1 MGKTFAASCKR
12 YVVFRNS
19 KIFAENK
26 PPAAHFI
33 FQTFVVTDP
42 IMRAQ
47 LPRPRLQTLN
57 LRFWT
62 RVVISPRLELTYRCK
77 GGAGREY
84 CHHHHYHRSHQRYCF
99 YSICA
104 NYFGSIY
111 LCYFTLSVL
120 VVRSTIVLKPWICE
134 LCELFFFCS

>member
-12 YVVFRNS
+12 YVVFRYS

-62 RVVISPRLELTYRCK
+62 RVVISPRLKLTYRLT
-77 GGAGREY
+77 GEAGRESIVIIIIVVINATAFTASAPIISVFIY
-84 CHHHHYHRSHQRYCF
+84 ASLHFLYSCSQINHCF
-99 YSICA
+99 KA
-104 NYFGSIY
+104 PDMRFM
-111 LCYFTLSVL
+111 
-120 VVRSTIVLKPWICE
+120 RK
-134 LCELFFFCS
+134 LFFSSS